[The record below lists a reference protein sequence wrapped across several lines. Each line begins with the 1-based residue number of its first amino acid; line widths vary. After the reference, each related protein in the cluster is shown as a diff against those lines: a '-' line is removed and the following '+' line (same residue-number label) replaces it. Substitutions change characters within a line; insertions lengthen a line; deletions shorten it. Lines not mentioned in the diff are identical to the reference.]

1 MKSSRTAAK
10 KPTPP
15 KALVQAARQSRNHR
29 SPAFQAGLGM
39 RSHVLGPDYVQ
50 RAFETADDLS
60 QPFQELATEFAWGSV
75 WTREGLTLR
84 ERSLMTMAMCIAMNR
99 PRELQ
104 IHLRGALRN
113 GVERELLPEI
123 LLHAF
128 LYCGGPACIDAMH
141 AMREALPALE
151 KEIQL
156 SAKKS
161 SAKARTQAK
170 KTPASKRA
178 SSSKPG
184 ASGRPAASSKK
195 PSRRP

>member
-1 MKSSRTAAK
+1 MTSTTSRRTPAA
-10 KPTPP
+10 PQS
-15 KALVQAARQSRNHR
+15 LVKAARKARNHAA
-29 SPAFQAGLGM
+29 PAFQAGLNM

-84 ERSLMTMAMCIAMNR
+84 ERSLMTLAMCIALNR

-113 GVERELLPEI
+113 GVEREVLPEI

-141 AMREALPALE
+141 AMREVLPTLE
-151 KEIQL
+151 QELKTVTP
-156 SAKKS
+156 KR
-161 SAKARTQAK
+161 RTAPKHQAAA
-170 KTPASKRA
+170 TRA
-178 SSSKPG
+178 SSSKSN
-184 ASGRPAASSKK
+184 ASKPRVAASPKK
-195 PSRRP
+195 PSRRT

>member
-1 MKSSRTAAK
+1 MKSTASRS
-10 KPTPP
+10 KPAPSP
-15 KALVQAARQSRNHR
+15 SLVKAARKARNHA

-84 ERSLMTMAMCIAMNR
+84 ERSLMTLAMCIALNR

-113 GVERELLPEI
+113 GVERDRLPEI

-141 AMREALPALE
+141 AMREVLPTLE
-151 KEIQL
+151 KELKQ

-161 SAKARTQAK
+161 SAAAKTSTTKRARASRVN
-170 KTPASKRA
+170 ASKPHA
-178 SSSKPG
+178 V
-184 ASGRPAASSKK
+184 ASSKK
-195 PSRRP
+195 ASRRT